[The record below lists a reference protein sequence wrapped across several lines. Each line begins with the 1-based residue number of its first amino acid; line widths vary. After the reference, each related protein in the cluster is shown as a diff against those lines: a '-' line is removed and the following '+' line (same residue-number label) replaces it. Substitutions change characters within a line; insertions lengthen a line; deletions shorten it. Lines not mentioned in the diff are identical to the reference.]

1 MKLAGILLLIM
12 FCTHGIIGFSR
23 VLKLTNY
30 SEKTKSILMYSACLV
45 VLAVILT
52 VYFVF
57 C

>member
-1 MKLAGILLLIM
+1 MKLAGLLLFIM
-12 FCTHGIIGFSR
+12 FCMHGIMGFAK

>member
-12 FCTHGIIGFSR
+12 FCMHGIIGFSR

-30 SEKTKSILMYSACLV
+30 SERTKDILMYSACLV